1 MFPYPSYAH
10 LPLPITSSSPGRA
23 WLKPPRHHLAGFLGH
38 ASQPGLLETN
48 LLLAHPE
55 WMFHLGPARALHA
68 PSREHSPFQRLRRR
82 RRPALMAC
90 DTPPIPPS
98 PRPSASPDPGI
109 PNLSRHAIL
118 CGHRHILDVGV
129 SDGHCMAQARVFLYP
144 NLAFIPKKHWRPSGW
159 RTSPDPAL
167 RKYQFCI
174 RRIRSIPRQI
184 GRPAPWGPTRG
195 WKGSSSLSKTE
206 KEKGAPA
213 TSQKPSP
220 GVP

>member
-1 MFPYPSYAH
+1 MPRSLVFWKPTCCLLTRNGCSTLALPGPCTLHQGSTRPSGVSGDGGA
-10 LPLPITSSSPGRA
+10 PLSWRA
-23 WLKPPRHHLAGFLGH
+23 ILHPSRH
-38 ASQPGLLETN
+38 
-48 LLLAHPE
+48 LLA
-55 WMFHLGPARALHA
+55 LLQAL
-68 PSREHSPFQRLRRR
+68 
-82 RRPALMAC
+82 
-90 DTPPIPPS
+90 IP
-98 PRPSASPDPGI
+98 ASPTST
-109 PNLSRHAIL
+109 LSRHAIL

-144 NLAFIPKKHWRPSGW
+144 NLAFIPKKHWCPSGW

-174 RRIRSIPRQI
+174 RRIWSIPRQI